1 MWLDDYEM
9 SLWEKQGEKDYQEQQ
24 ELKEKNQPKE
34 ALPGTVMPFSI
45 WKVRQFQQDFCSLG
59 DLFVTNTVYKGEP
72 SFKHAVFKAVKPG
85 ALIQPVKFHEEFR
98 STSIPGDSDSG

>member
-1 MWLDDYEM
+1 MWLDDYELD
-9 SLWEKQGEKDYQEQQ
+9 LWEKQGEKDYQEQQ
-24 ELKEKNQPKE
+24 ALKEKNQPKE

-72 SFKHAVFKAVKPG
+72 SFKHAVFKAVKSG
-85 ALIQPVKFHEEFR
+85 ALIKPVKFHEEFR
-98 STSIPGDSDSG
+98 STSLGGDSDSG